1 MTLEQ
6 QEVTKV
12 DSLLRIFNL
21 MTRMNRTRSD
31 ARPSQIMYFQMLT
44 DYYSSIRDVHKN
56 GGFLASHTVFFPTEI
71 LYAMDIVPMHTE
83 MTTWLTALFLKEQ
96 AELLSKGAELGLA
109 PEICSPH
116 RGVAGIFGLKQIPR
130 PDAVLW
136 SNLICDN
143 TAKAGEL
150 MMELNHSPGFFV
162 DNPFQC
168 SEGELNYLVGELED
182 MVQFLEVK
190 SGKKMNWNKLSEMIE
205 HTNKEIELYREIS
218 ELRKA
223 VPSPA
228 SIVSY
233 LELLAADYMFPGQP
247 QSLQYLTQFRD
258 ELKVMVQNGKGAVK
272 QERFRLMTLFIPP
285 LFLIGSLGS
294 LFEGVGAVSV
304 TEPMF
309 FQWPEVKLDPSKPLE
324 SVAKKSF
331 LIPERRSM
339 YGPLSRES
347 LQDIIDCAK
356 QYKIDGAVYWAF
368 MGCRHTCATIKIVKE
383 TLNEIDI
390 PMLTIDCDL
399 VDPTISPEEEVRGKL
414 EQFCELL
421 EDR

>member
-1 MTLEQ
+1 MTVAQ
-6 QEVTKV
+6 QVTKV
-12 DSLLRIFNL
+12 DSLIRMFNL
-21 MTRMNRTRSD
+21 MARMNRARPD
-31 ARPSQIMYFQMLT
+31 ARQSQILYFQMLS
-44 DYYSSIRDVHKN
+44 DYYTRIRDVHKD
-56 GGFLASHTVFFPTEI
+56 GDFLASHTVFFPTEI

-96 AELLSKGAELGLA
+96 AELLAKGAELGLA

-116 RGVAGIFGLKQIPR
+116 RGVAGILALKQIPR

-143 TAKAGEL
+143 TAKSGEL
-150 MMELNHSPGFFV
+150 MMELNQSPGFFV

-168 SEGELNYLVGELED
+168 SPGELDYLVSELEE
-182 MVQFLEVK
+182 MIHFLEK
-190 SGKKMNWNKLSEMIE
+190 QSGKKMDWNKLSEGIE

-233 LELLAADYMFPGQP
+233 LELLSADYMFPGQP
-247 QSLQYLTQFRD
+247 QSLQYLMQFRD
-258 ELKVMVQNGKGAVK
+258 ELKAMVQNGKGAVK

-285 LFLIGSLGS
+285 LFLISDLGT
-294 LFEGVGAVSV
+294 LYEELGAVSV

-309 FQWPEVKLDPSKPLE
+309 FQWPKIKLDPSKPLE
-324 SVAKKSF
+324 SVARKSF
-331 LIPERRSM
+331 IIPERRSM
-339 YGPLSRES
+339 YGPLSQES
-347 LQDIIDCAK
+347 LQDIVDCAQ

-383 TLNEIDI
+383 KLNEIDV

-399 VDPTISPEEEVRGKL
+399 VDPTITSEEEVRGKL